1 MRGTGAGRHWVRPL
15 RGTGGPSDRAL
26 QQLVGWYAIGFR
38 LWIALAVVIA
48 APLAATAAVSGAWLA
63 AALVTLSAWSVFFAV
78 RVARHGLTGL
88 LVLADAAV
96 IVALI
101 ALHHLVVPAALISA
115 GTTWMLPLASTS
127 IYISQLAIPPRPGC
141 RWRPW

>member
-1 MRGTGAGRHWVRPL
+1 VRPL

-26 QQLVGWYAIGFR
+26 QQLVGWYAVGFR

-63 AALVTLSAWSVFFAV
+63 AALVTLSGWSVFFAV
-78 RVARHGLTGL
+78 RVSRRGLTGP

-101 ALHHLVVPAALISA
+101 VVHHLVVAGALV
-115 GTTWMLPLASTS
+115 
-127 IYISQLAIPPRPGC
+127 
-141 RWRPW
+141 